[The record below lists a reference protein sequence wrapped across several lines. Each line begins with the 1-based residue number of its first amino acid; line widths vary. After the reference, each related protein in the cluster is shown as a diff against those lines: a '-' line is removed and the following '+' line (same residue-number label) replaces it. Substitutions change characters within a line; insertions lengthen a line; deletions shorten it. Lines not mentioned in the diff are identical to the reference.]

1 MTESTATL
9 TPAQKGAASRKAREA
24 EREAAKAAKAEA
36 FRAAAAERMA
46 TWHACPTDGCLSFPF
61 ETAEDLAEHQAA
73 GEHCFGW
80 GTATRAQVEAPTE
93 LPTGGTG
100 SGHGSTAPQR
110 VASDKALDYLAS
122 LLAELANLTD
132 AEHAHDAAA
141 FRSSLGQL
149 TPAACSQA
157 IDTAKDELAKAKAT
171 KPAAATSVRPNK
183 FAAKCADCGQQVPAG
198 QGSLTGSRGAWVTRH
213 LDGQCPEQAT
223 TQPAGEAPEGFHLL
237 GGAVVKVQRNLAG
250 TGTYAKRLTLP
261 TDDELAADPEA
272 RGTWSYAAGLTRQ
285 LSADTLMD
293 LDAAKAFGQLY
304 GFCGCCGRRL
314 TDDSEGGSIEL
325 GIGPVCRA
333 KFDA

>member
-157 IDTAKDELAKAKAT
+157 IDTAKDELAKAKAAT
-171 KPAAATSVRPNK
+171 QPAASVRPNK

-213 LDGQCPEQAT
+213 LDGQCPEAA

-237 GGAVVKVQRNLAG
+237 GGAVIKVQRNLAG

-261 TDDELAADPEA
+261 TADELAADPEA
-272 RGTWSYAAGLTRQ
+272 NGTWDYVGGLTRQ

-293 LDAAKAFGQLY
+293 LDAAKAYGKLY

-314 TDDSEGGSIEL
+314 NKEASIEA
-325 GIGPVCRA
+325 GIGPVCA
-333 KFDA
+333 GKFEG